1 MQPFFSVV
9 ISVFNKKDH
18 IKDTINSVLNQS
30 FKNIEIIVVD
40 DGSTDGSSQ
49 IINDFLDE
57 RIKVIRTKNQGA
69 SKARNT
75 GITNANTNYIAL
87 LDGDDLW
94 HKDFLMHIKEA
105 IAAFPDEKVY
115 ATALSQKYPNKTVP
129 VSYSFKQKELY
140 SVRNYFKSSKKYA
153 ILSSSSTVFKKD
165 ILKTT
170 GNFDPNIISGQD
182 IDLWIRFAM
191 YYNVVFIN
199 KPLAIYNH
207 IADSLSNTAYSL
219 TNKSKFDKYLTEEK
233 ENKDLKA
240 YLDLNRYSMALL
252 SKFLN
257 DKTRYDYY
265 TSFIDFKN
273 LTVRQTILLKSPK
286 WILKLLLKL
295 KSFRGEKLY
304 YPSN

>member
-18 IKDTINSVLNQS
+18 IKDSINSVLNQS
-30 FKNIEIIVVD
+30 FRNIEIIVVD

-129 VSYSFKQKELY
+129 VSYSFKQKKLY

-170 GNFDPNIISGQD
+170 GNFDPSIISGQD

-286 WILKLLLKL
+286 WLLKLLLKL